1 MHHVQERWGFSER
14 RACRLIGIQ
23 RSVAR
28 YRRVGDDTPE
38 LRERLCSLAA
48 ERRRFGYRRL
58 LVLLR
63 REGFGVNR
71 KRAYRL
77 YREEGLSVRRRQ
89 RKRRPASL
97 ESPRRHWSAQ
107 TSDGRWTSCPTPS
120 PMAGGSEC

>member
-89 RKRRPASL
+89 RKRMAGVARV
-97 ESPRRHWSAQ
+97 
-107 TSDGRWTSCPTPS
+107 PTPALERPNQRWS
-120 PMAGGSEC
+120 MDFVS